1 MMKINHLAIVLAS
14 LTIGACASSHS
25 LPTEPVVY
33 SQAEAADSVR
43 IRVGETIVV
52 EGIKVRF
59 NAVESDSRCP
69 SDVVCVWEGD
79 AVAAFVVQQNC
90 DCDTPA
96 FDLKLHTALQPK
108 TGAAY
113 GFRLELL
120 KLAPYPLSNSTI
132 KQDAYSAWIRLTRES

>member
-1 MMKINHLAIVLAS
+1 MKIRHFAIVVAS
-14 LTIGACASSHS
+14 LVIGACASNNA

-43 IRVGETIVV
+43 VRVGQTIVV
-52 EGIKVRF
+52 ESIKVRF

-69 SDVVCVWEGD
+69 MDAICVWQGD
-79 AVAAFVVQQNC
+79 AVANFTVEQNC

-96 FDLKLHTALQPK
+96 FELKLHTSLQPK
-108 TGAAY
+108 SGTAY

-120 KLAPYPLSNSTI
+120 NLLPYPMASLPT
-132 KQDAYSAWIRLTRES
+132 KQDAYYAWIRLTRQP